1 MKIALGSD
9 EKHPLTDALIADL
22 RSRGHELLLFGPVAE
37 GDAEVDW
44 PLTSA
49 KVAGAVAGGQADQ
62 GIVCCWTG
70 TGASIAANKVR
81 GVRAALCGDAE
92 TARGARV
99 HNHANV
105 LALSLR
111 ATSPAIAK
119 EILDAWLSTP
129 YSEDEWNKTQNRA
142 RARPRRAP
150 LRPPRGKVPPVAV
163 VCPPCAS
170 PRPWVRQS

>member
-9 EKHPLTDALIADL
+9 EKHALTDALIADL
-22 RSRGHELLLFGPVAE
+22 TARGHELVLFGPLAPDDP
-37 GDAEVDW
+37 DADW

-49 KVAGAVAGGQADQ
+49 KVAEAVAQGRVDQ

-81 GVRAALCGDAE
+81 GVRAALCADAE

-99 HNHANV
+99 WNHANV

-111 ATSPAIAK
+111 ATSAAIAK

-129 YSEDEWNKTQNRA
+129 CSDDEWNLRQIA
-142 RARPRRAP
+142 RLAA
-150 LRPPRGKVPPVAV
+150 LEDGAAGK
-163 VCPPCAS
+163 
-170 PRPWVRQS
+170 RL